1 MYEYVLMVKIKFESG
16 DDPDARKKA
25 KEILEN
31 VMVPEGSNVKLQR
44 LEAGKAPV
52 GIVLI

>member
-1 MYEYVLMVKIKFESG
+1 MYEYVLMVKIPFESG

-25 KEILEN
+25 KEVLKD
-31 VMVPEGSNVKLQR
+31 MKVPEGSNIKLQR